1 MEANLVTH
9 LKIVKWP
16 AKVLETKA
24 EEVTVFDE
32 NLKQTVSDMHQTMLA
47 ENGIGL
53 AANQVNLLQRIFV
66 VNIPWV
72 DGDDEEEKRDWHGK
86 AFTFINPV
94 ITHRSSKKISYQEA
108 CLSFPGVYDFV
119 GRHETVTIKA
129 QDEKGEFFTLEADG
143 LLSICIQH
151 ELDHIDGIV
160 FLKRMSRLKARL
172 ARNKLSKYLMR

>member
-72 DGDDEEEKRDWHGK
+72 DGDDEEEKEIGMVKHL
-86 AFTFINPV
+86 
-94 ITHRSSKKISYQEA
+94 HSSI
-108 CLSFPGVYDFV
+108 
-119 GRHETVTIKA
+119 
-129 QDEKGEFFTLEADG
+129 
-143 LLSICIQH
+143 LLLLIA
-151 ELDHIDGIV
+151 L
-160 FLKRMSRLKARL
+160 LRK
-172 ARNKLSKYLMR
+172 